1 MDRLSE
7 EEHIGEGHI
16 GGEKLLEEEDHLGEP
31 LQDML
36 SLF

>member
-1 MDRLSE
+1 MDSLSE

-16 GGEKLLEEEDHLGEP
+16 GGEKLLEEEVHLVEP
-31 LQDML
+31 LNDQL

>member
-16 GGEKLLEEEDHLGEP
+16 GGEKLLEEEVHLEEP
-31 LQDML
+31 LNDQL
-36 SLF
+36 SRI